1 MHFGVGQLSDGFLHL
16 QASELHGHF
25 HIKISCW
32 SPGVGVMGILKVV
45 GSNPSLYNILSH
57 LFLVKIVLFA

>member
-1 MHFGVGQLSDGFLHL
+1 MQFGVGQLSDGFLHL

-32 SPGVGVMGILKVV
+32 SPGVGVMGDSQGCGFESQPV
-45 GSNPSLYNILSH
+45 
-57 LFLVKIVLFA
+57 